1 MATARPVEQLFFYLE
16 NPNKSANHLE
26 LFDFASQFQP
36 TENGELLDSF
46 DVYETSAES
55 LIKQKRKE
63 KKEYQSENISSISQ
77 RTEKASNIEIAT
89 SSKSYQN
96 RVEHVR
102 MGIFTHEILSKIK
115 TKKDVLK
122 VLNSYVLEGTITNDE
137 KTSILERIENIIN
150 DKNYSSYFEENLII
164 INERDML
171 SVEDGMSKT
180 YRPDR
185 LIKTKDGFIIV
196 DFKTGSEKEK
206 DQKQVALYQEKLE
219 QFGEKV
225 LKTDVI
231 YI

>member
-1 MATARPVEQLFFYLE
+1 
-16 NPNKSANHLE
+16 
-26 LFDFASQFQP
+26 
-36 TENGELLDSF
+36 
-46 DVYETSAES
+46 
-55 LIKQKRKE
+55 
-63 KKEYQSENISSISQ
+63 
-77 RTEKASNIEIAT
+77 
-89 SSKSYQN
+89 
-96 RVEHVR
+96 

-122 VLNSYVLEGTITNDE
+122 VVNSYVLEGTITNDE

-171 SVEDGMSKT
+171 SVEDGTSKT

-185 LIKTKDGFIIV
+185 LIKTKDGIIIV

>member
-1 MATARPVEQLFFYLE
+1 M
-16 NPNKSANHLE
+16 
-26 LFDFASQFQP
+26 
-36 TENGELLDSF
+36 
-46 DVYETSAES
+46 
-55 LIKQKRKE
+55 
-63 KKEYQSENISSISQ
+63 
-77 RTEKASNIEIAT
+77 
-89 SSKSYQN
+89 
-96 RVEHVR
+96 
-102 MGIFTHEILSKIK
+102 
-115 TKKDVLK
+115 
-122 VLNSYVLEGTITNDE
+122 EGTITNDE